1 MPPQHK
7 ETMTM
12 SDFWG
17 LSDGGSAADTGTE
30 YEQPS
35 GNLEPIPDGSSVLAM
50 IDEAKWDEKED
61 ADYIS
66 LRWSVLS
73 PDEYKNRKVFQK
85 LWVTDDD
92 PNAKDASAA
101 AKKRD
106 KARRMLAAIDANAGG
121 KLTKKGGVPTDETLT
136 VCLTNKPMII
146 KCMLWEMPDRERHG
160 EFIRGNWIAAV
171 APKSKGIDVKAAKAS
186 PAKSAPASAPIDDDE
201 IPF

>member
-1 MPPQHK
+1 
-7 ETMTM
+7 M

-17 LSDGGSAADTGTE
+17 LSDGGSATDTGTDFE
-30 YEQPS
+30 IPS
-35 GNLEPIPDGSSVLAM
+35 GNLDPIPDDSSVLAM
-50 IDEAKWDEKED
+50 IDEAKWDERD
-61 ADYIS
+61 GADHIS

-92 PNAKDASAA
+92 PNAKDDAAA

-121 KLTKKGGVPTDETLT
+121 KLTKKAGIPTDETLT

-146 KCMLWEMPDRERHG
+146 KCMIWEMPDRERHG

-171 APKSKGIDVKAAKAS
+171 APKSKGIDVKEAKAPAAAKGG
-186 PAKSAPASAPIDDDE
+186 APAGGADLDDD
-201 IPF
+201 IPFAPW

>member
-1 MPPQHK
+1 
-7 ETMTM
+7 M
-12 SDFWG
+12 SFWN
-17 LSDGGSAADTGTE
+17 LSDGGSAADTGAD
-30 YEQPS
+30 YEIPG
-35 GNLEPIPDGSSVLAM
+35 GNLDPIPDGSSVLAM
-50 IDEAKWDEKED
+50 IDEAKWDDKD
-61 ADYIS
+61 GADYIS

-92 PNAKDASAA
+92 PSAKDEDKA

-121 KLTKKGGVPTDETLT
+121 KLTKKEGIPTDETLT

-146 KCMLWEMPDRERHG
+146 RVAVWAIKDRETG
-160 EFIRGNWIAAV
+160 DTISGNWVQAV
-171 APKSKGIDVKAAKAS
+171 APKSKGIDVKPATAPKAQTRG
-186 PAKSAPASAPIDDDE
+186 AQSAGVEDDE

>member
-1 MPPQHK
+1 
-7 ETMTM
+7 M

-50 IDEAKWDEKED
+50 IDEAKWDTKD
-61 ADYIS
+61 VADYIS

-121 KLTKKGGVPTDETLT
+121 KLTKKGGAPTDETLT

-146 KCMLWEMPDRERHG
+146 RVAIWELKDRETGDR
-160 EFIRGNWIAAV
+160 ISGNWVQAV
-171 APKSKGIDVKAAKAS
+171 SPKSKGIDVKQ
-186 PAKSAPASAPIDDDE
+186 PASKPQAQQRQDPLDGDD

>member
-1 MPPQHK
+1 
-7 ETMTM
+7 M
-12 SDFWG
+12 SFWD
-17 LSDGGSAADTGTE
+17 LSDGGTAAETGTE

-50 IDEAKWDEKED
+50 IDEAKWDEKD
-61 ADYIS
+61 GADYIS

-73 PDEYKNRKVFQK
+73 PDEHKNRKVFQK

-171 APKSKGIDVKAAKAS
+171 APKSKGIDVKEAKAAPAAKS
-186 PAKSAPASAPIDDDE
+186 GSAHYDLDGDDV
-201 IPF
+201 PF

>member
-1 MPPQHK
+1 
-7 ETMTM
+7 M

-35 GNLEPIPDGSSVLAM
+35 GSLEPIPDGSSVLAM
-50 IDEAKWDEKED
+50 IDEAKWDEKD
-61 ADYIS
+61 GADFIS

-92 PNAKDASAA
+92 PNAKSADAA

-121 KLTKKGGVPTDETLT
+121 KLTKKGGAPTDETLT

-171 APKSKGIDVKAAKAS
+171 APKSKGIDVKEAKAAPAAKS
-186 PAKSAPASAPIDDDE
+186 GAPAGGADLDDD
-201 IPF
+201 IPFAPW

>member
-1 MPPQHK
+1 
-7 ETMTM
+7 M
-12 SDFWG
+12 SFWD

-50 IDEAKWDEKED
+50 IDEAKWDEKDD

-146 KCMLWEMPDRERHG
+146 KCMLWEMPDREKHG

-171 APKSKGIDVKAAKAS
+171 APKSKGIDVKEAKAA
-186 PAKSAPASAPIDDDE
+186 PAARSGSAPYDLDGDDV
-201 IPF
+201 PF

>member
-1 MPPQHK
+1 
-7 ETMTM
+7 M

-35 GNLEPIPDGSSVLAM
+35 GSLEPIPDGSSVLAM
-50 IDEAKWDEKED
+50 IDEAKWDEKDD

-171 APKSKGIDVKAAKAS
+171 APKSKGIDVKEAKAPS
-186 PAKSAPASAPIDDDE
+186 VQRSSAAGNVGNPDMDDE